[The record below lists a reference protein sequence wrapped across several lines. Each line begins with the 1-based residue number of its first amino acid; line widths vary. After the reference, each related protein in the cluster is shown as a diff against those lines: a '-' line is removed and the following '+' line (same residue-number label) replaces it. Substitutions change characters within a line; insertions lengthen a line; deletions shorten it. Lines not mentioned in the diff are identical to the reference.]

1 MKYVWMLLF
10 SFSLLAPHIVIAAS
24 EQNTAIDS
32 AFQFQN
38 WCKKISY
45 RHFSRKKQKAYN
57 WSASTIRQ
65 LNEYQ
70 THGYW
75 YVDGIEKEIFC
86 RIRKGKKAK
95 WAKYNIK

>member
-1 MKYVWMLLF
+1 MKYVWILLVI
-10 SFSLLAPHIVIAAS
+10 SSTLSSHIVIAAS
-24 EQNTAIDS
+24 EQNATIDT

-38 WCKKISY
+38 WCKKLSY
-45 RHFSRKKQKAYN
+45 RYFLRKKQKAYN

-95 WAKYNIK
+95 WAKYNID